1 MGEAG
6 NPCGTGSVGNR
17 AGRKGLGDGME
28 MGFRRDFR
36 GRRSVR
42 ASPGA
47 EPRLDLVR
55 FLVDGSGVILSGAR
69 G

>member
-28 MGFRRDFR
+28 MGFCRDFR
-36 GRRSVR
+36 GSVR

-55 FLVDGSGVILSGAR
+55 FLVDVSGVILSGAR